1 MIPEPQL
8 TCLLE
13 LLNALGQT
21 ADDFVIAGAQ
31 AMKFVV
37 DKARGTKDFDFLL
50 NVVALRKESLQ
61 LVKIFDS
68 LGYAPFP
75 EARNFQFQKSIPGS
89 PEKMRIEFRAPEECK
104 RDKDFR
110 PD

>member
-50 NVVALRKESLQ
+50 NVVALRKES
-61 LVKIFDS
+61 
-68 LGYAPFP
+68 
-75 EARNFQFQKSIPGS
+75 RNFQFQKSIPGS
-89 PEKMRIEFRAPEECK
+89 PEKMRIEFRGPEECK

>member
-1 MIPEPQL
+1 MIPELQL

-50 NVVALRKESLQ
+50 NVVALHKESLQ

-75 EARNFQFQKSIPGS
+75 ESRNFQFQKSIPGS
-89 PEKMRIEFRAPEECK
+89 PKKMRIEFRAPEECK